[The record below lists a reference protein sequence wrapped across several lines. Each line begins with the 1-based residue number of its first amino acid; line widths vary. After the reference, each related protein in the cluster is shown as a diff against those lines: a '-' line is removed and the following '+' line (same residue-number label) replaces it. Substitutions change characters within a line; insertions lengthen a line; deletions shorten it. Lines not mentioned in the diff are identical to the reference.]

1 VARKT
6 RTIGDFA
13 QLWQRHEALYQTI
26 FCDALAQL
34 SITDEQRKD
43 EDAISEALCPILR
56 QVCFN
61 HTDKPKTPE
70 WERPISP
77 VNGEELKGGKV
88 RKRPDFTCTLVNTF
102 ADSAEMHEMSLH
114 IECKRLGKKK
124 GSWALN
130 KNYIENGVKRFDCST
145 HEYGKRAPCGMMIG
159 YIVNSDTN
167 SVLNDI
173 NGHLPTTISA
183 LQFLFATTVECC
195 DSTFNRH
202 HVDPKHFKLIHLW
215 ADLRSTDQ

>member
-1 VARKT
+1 MARKT
-6 RTIGDFA
+6 RILGGFA
-13 QLWQRHEALYQTI
+13 QLWKRHENLYHTI

-34 SITDEQRKD
+34 SITDEQCKN

-56 QVCFN
+56 QVCFK

-77 VNGEELKGGKV
+77 VNGAELKGGKI

-102 ADSAEMHEMSLH
+102 ADFAEMHEISLH

-159 YIVNSDTN
+159 YIVNSKAND
-167 SVLNDI
+167 VLNDV
-173 NGHLPTTISA
+173 NSHLPTTISA
-183 LQFLFATTVECC
+183 LQFLFATPVEYCA
-195 DSTFNRH
+195 STFNRK
-202 HVDPKHFKLIHLW
+202 HVAPKYFKLIHIW
-215 ADLRSTDQ
+215 VDLRNMS